1 MHLSYGTYMTLRM
14 HSVLQISCF
23 LLSPTYLLVRS
34 VFPTFGGGGW
44 WCFVLFFSFGIGWGR
59 GCLGFSPPHK
69 LLCMG
74 KAKHF
79 FFFLVCKTMRSLREI
94 RGRQTKVP
102 EKSLD
107 PLKTCFLY
115 GSCIH
120 LVIGLR
126 GPPWLL
132 LQPQLQPASKEAQ
145 KKNF

>member
-1 MHLSYGTYMTLRM
+1 MHLSYGTYMQLRM

-34 VFPTFGGGGW
+34 VFPTFGGFFGG
-44 WCFVLFFSFGIGWGR
+44 VLFYFFSFEIGWGR

-126 GPPWLL
+126 GPP
-132 LQPQLQPASKEAQ
+132 
-145 KKNF
+145 